1 MFDFVRKHTRI
12 MQFVLF
18 LLIFPSFVLFGID
31 GYSRFRDQGPPAA
44 VVDGQ
49 SIGQAEWDTAH
60 KAESERVR
68 ASMPSLDPKLLDSP
82 EAKYATLERLMRE
95 RVLDVAAKK
104 LNISTS
110 DQRLAR
116 DLSENQSIAA
126 LRKPDGSLDME
137 RYKQLVG
144 SQGLTPEMFEA
155 RVRQDLS
162 VRQVLSGVTN
172 SGLAGNAIADA
183 SLNAY
188 FERREVQLLRLQTPA
203 YASKITPSDAELEQF
218 YKDNPAMFQAPEQAN
233 IEYLV
238 LDQDAIRKTIVLT
251 PEELKAYYDQNQ
263 QRLAG
268 TEERRASH
276 ILIASPKS
284 APAAER
290 QVAKTK
296 ADAILAAVKKAP
308 DSFAE
313 AARKNSQDP
322 GSAPNGG
329 DLDFFARGSM
339 VKPFEDT
346 VFAQKKGDIS
356 EVVETEF
363 GYHIIRLTDIK
374 SAKQRTFE
382 ELKPEIENDLK
393 KQQAQKKFAETAE
406 AFTNSVYEQSDS
418 FKGVAERFK
427 LEVKTANGI
436 TRKAKLG
443 ERGPLGNTKFLN
455 AVFSSDS
462 VDKKRNTEAVEV
474 GSNQLVSGRIVQY
487 TAARTLPFAEVKD
500 RVRER
505 AVAIK
510 GAEMAKKEGAE
521 KLAAAKLDANAVAMP
536 ESLVLARGQSQS
548 VPPQVVD
555 AALRVDASKL
565 PGFIGVDLGAA
576 GYVLVRVN
584 KVLASTAVTIVEGKE
599 VKGVTPDDRKQYVQ
613 AWSNAESV
621 AYYNMLK
628 ERYKAEIKAP
638 KPAKKAA
645 DADEA
650 LQ

>member
-49 SIGQAEWDTAH
+49 SIGQAEWDAAH

-238 LDQDAIRKTIVLT
+238 LD
-251 PEELKAYYDQNQ
+251 
-263 QRLAG
+263 
-268 TEERRASH
+268 
-276 ILIASPKS
+276 
-284 APAAER
+284 
-290 QVAKTK
+290 
-296 ADAILAAVKKAP
+296 
-308 DSFAE
+308 
-313 AARKNSQDP
+313 
-322 GSAPNGG
+322 
-329 DLDFFARGSM
+329 
-339 VKPFEDT
+339 
-346 VFAQKKGDIS
+346 
-356 EVVETEF
+356 
-363 GYHIIRLTDIK
+363 
-374 SAKQRTFE
+374 
-382 ELKPEIENDLK
+382 
-393 KQQAQKKFAETAE
+393 
-406 AFTNSVYEQSDS
+406 
-418 FKGVAERFK
+418 
-427 LEVKTANGI
+427 
-436 TRKAKLG
+436 
-443 ERGPLGNTKFLN
+443 
-455 AVFSSDS
+455 
-462 VDKKRNTEAVEV
+462 
-474 GSNQLVSGRIVQY
+474 
-487 TAARTLPFAEVKD
+487 
-500 RVRER
+500 
-505 AVAIK
+505 
-510 GAEMAKKEGAE
+510 
-521 KLAAAKLDANAVAMP
+521 
-536 ESLVLARGQSQS
+536 
-548 VPPQVVD
+548 
-555 AALRVDASKL
+555 
-565 PGFIGVDLGAA
+565 
-576 GYVLVRVN
+576 
-584 KVLASTAVTIVEGKE
+584 
-599 VKGVTPDDRKQYVQ
+599 
-613 AWSNAESV
+613 
-621 AYYNMLK
+621 
-628 ERYKAEIKAP
+628 
-638 KPAKKAA
+638 
-645 DADEA
+645 
-650 LQ
+650 

>member
-44 VVDGQ
+44 TVDGQ
-49 SIGQAEWDTAH
+49 AIGQAEWDAAH
-60 KAESERVR
+60 KSESERVR

-162 VRQVLSGVTN
+162 VRQVLAGVTN
-172 SGLAGNAIADA
+172 SGLAGNAMADA

-188 FERREVQLLRLQTPA
+188 FERREVQLLRLQTPL

-233 IEYLV
+233 IEYVV
-238 LDQDAIRKTIVLT
+238 LDQEAIRKNIVLT

-276 ILIASPKS
+276 ILIASPQS
-284 APAAER
+284 APVAER
-290 QVAKTK
+290 QAAKAK
-296 ADAILAAVKKAP
+296 AEGILQAVKKAP
-308 DSFAE
+308 DSFAD

-374 SAKQRTFE
+374 SAKQRSFE

-406 AFTNSVYEQSDS
+406 AFTNSVYEQSDT

-427 LEVKTANGI
+427 LDVKTANGI

-443 ERGPLGNTKFLN
+443 ERGPLSNTKFLN
-455 AVFSSDS
+455 TLFSSDS

-474 GSNQLVSGRIVQY
+474 GSSQLVSGRILQY
-487 TAARTLPFAEVKD
+487 TPARTLPFAEIKD

-510 GAEMAKKEGAE
+510 GAEMAKKEGVE
-521 KLAAAKLDANAVAMP
+521 KLAALKVDANAVAMP
-536 ESLVLARGQSQS
+536 ESLVLARGQSQN

-555 AALRVDASKL
+555 AALRVDAKKL

-576 GYVLVRVN
+576 GYVVVRVN
-584 KVLASTAVTIVEGKE
+584 KVLPTDAVTMVDGKE
-599 VKGVTPDDRKQYVQ
+599 VRGVTPDDRKQYVQ
-613 AWSNAESV
+613 AWSNAESL
-621 AYYNMLK
+621 AYYNVLK

-638 KPAKKAA
+638 KPAKKTA

-650 LQ
+650 L

>member
-1 MFDFVRKHTRI
+1 MFDFVRKHTKI

-31 GYSRFRDQGPPAA
+31 GYNRFRDQGAPAA
-44 VVDGQ
+44 QVDGQ
-49 SIGQAEWDTAH
+49 TIGQADWDAAH
-60 KAESERVR
+60 KSETERVR

-95 RVLDVAAKK
+95 RVLDVAANK

-162 VRQVLSGVTN
+162 VRQVLAGVTN
-172 SGLAGNAIADA
+172 SGLAGNALADA

-188 FERREVQLLRLQTPA
+188 FERREVQVLRLLTPQF
-203 YASKITPSDAELEQF
+203 ASKLTPSDAELEQF

-238 LDQDAIRKTIVLT
+238 LDQEAIRKTIVLT
-251 PEELKAYYDQNQ
+251 SEELKAYYDQNQ

-284 APAAER
+284 APESER
-290 QVAKTK
+290 QAAKAK
-296 ADAILAAVKKAP
+296 AESILQAVKKSP
-308 DSFAE
+308 ESFADS
-313 AARKNSQDP
+313 ARKNSQDP

-356 EVVETEF
+356 DVVETEF

-393 KQQAQKKFAETAE
+393 KQQSQKKFAETAE
-406 AFTNSVYEQSDS
+406 AFTNSVYEQSDT

-427 LEVKTANGI
+427 LEIKTATGV
-436 TRKAKLG
+436 TRKAKPG
-443 ERGPLGNTKFLN
+443 ERGPLSNTKFLN

-487 TAARTLPFAEVKD
+487 TAARTMPFAEIKD

-505 AVAIK
+505 AVATK
-510 GAEMAKKEGAE
+510 GAQLAKKEGTE
-521 KLAAAKLDANAVAMP
+521 KLAALKLDANAVPMV
-536 ESLVLARGQSQS
+536 ESLVVARGQSQN

-555 AALRVDASKL
+555 AALRVDATKL
-565 PGFIGVDLGAA
+565 PGFAGVDLGAA
-576 GYVLVRVN
+576 GYVVLRVN
-584 KVLASTAVTIVEGKE
+584 KVLASDAVTVVDGKE
-599 VKGVTPDDRKQYVQ
+599 VRGVTPDDRKQYVQ

-645 DADEA
+645 DAEEA
-650 LQ
+650 L